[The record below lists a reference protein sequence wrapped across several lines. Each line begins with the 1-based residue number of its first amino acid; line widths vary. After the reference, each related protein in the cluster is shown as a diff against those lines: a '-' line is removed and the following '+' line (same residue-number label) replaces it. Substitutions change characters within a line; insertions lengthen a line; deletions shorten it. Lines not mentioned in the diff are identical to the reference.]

1 MSFVGGREAGLTRLV
16 NFVTALLLA
25 PSSLHSQE
33 RNPVPVFPSRVQL
46 VTVDAVVLDK
56 TGRPVHG
63 LRREDFAL
71 TEDGRP
77 QEIASFEAFDFGDRA
92 EQEPARTSIV
102 ATNLGPPRA
111 GGRAFV
117 ILVDDLG
124 LTVQNMSPLVKA
136 LSRFLEGAFGDGDE
150 LTLATTSGSLWWSV
164 RFLEGREDLL
174 ALLEKLQARK
184 LPEPA
189 SEYLSEWEAY
199 RINNYEG
206 IQGVGGG
213 TSRPGAAVAPPVVVP
228 GTDLIG
234 RVVQRWTETG
244 ACAREAPG
252 LCAQMVGMR
261 AREHDSM
268 RRDRTRA
275 VIAGVERAVF
285 GLTGVRGRKELL
297 FFSEGFLEDKE
308 LPSVRQV
315 AGICREANVVVN
327 FIDARGLIGSLEEA
341 TAAFAGGPPRPQEL
355 SLIELERT
363 RFESEGSTGLAEDT
377 GGLAITSS
385 NDLTAGARRI
395 VDAARVYYLLGYY
408 PPEGKGRA
416 TGVRS
421 KSRSSTRR
429 CACVPARATP

>member
-1 MSFVGGREAGLTRLV
+1 
-16 NFVTALLLA
+16 
-25 PSSLHSQE
+25 
-33 RNPVPVFPSRVQL
+33 
-46 VTVDAVVLDK
+46 
-56 TGRPVHG
+56 
-63 LRREDFAL
+63 
-71 TEDGRP
+71 
-77 QEIASFEAFDFGDRA
+77 
-92 EQEPARTSIV
+92 
-102 ATNLGPPRA
+102 
-111 GGRAFV
+111 
-117 ILVDDLG
+117 
-124 LTVQNMSPLVKA
+124 
-136 LSRFLEGAFGDGDE
+136 
-150 LTLATTSGSLWWSV
+150 
-164 RFLEGREDLL
+164 
-174 ALLEKLQARK
+174 
-184 LPEPA
+184 
-189 SEYLSEWEAY
+189 
-199 RINNYEG
+199 
-206 IQGVGGG
+206 
-213 TSRPGAAVAPPVVVP
+213 
-228 GTDLIG
+228 
-234 RVVQRWTETG
+234 
-244 ACAREAPG
+244 
-252 LCAQMVGMR
+252 MVGMR